1 MKEYPAA
8 VLYFLYICWAYTC
21 FLLGM
26 ALFTVIFKLLFQVLI
41 YTILSTSHVKQCCL
55 DIYKRYIRYVGFNYR
70 YMYTYI
76 RILICM
82 SSRYWL
88 KQLVRQIGE
97 LSLILIYSVV
107 SHFKVIL
114 HNHEYLNFAVNFSFS
129 LRNFIWI

>member
-1 MKEYPAA
+1 
-8 VLYFLYICWAYTC
+8 
-21 FLLGM
+21 
-26 ALFTVIFKLLFQVLI
+26 
-41 YTILSTSHVKQCCL
+41 
-55 DIYKRYIRYVGFNYR
+55 
-70 YMYTYI
+70 
-76 RILICM
+76 M

-129 LRNFIWI
+129 LRNFNMVITVYMTVDLMFYCNYNTDIGKVSAI